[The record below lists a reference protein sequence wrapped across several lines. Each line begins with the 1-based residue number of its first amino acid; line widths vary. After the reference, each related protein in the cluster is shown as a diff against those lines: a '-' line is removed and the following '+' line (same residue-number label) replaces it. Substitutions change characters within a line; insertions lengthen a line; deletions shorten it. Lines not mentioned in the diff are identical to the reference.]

1 MKKKHI
7 AFSRVTNRLNLVFVF
22 ITAILLAITFWYTQV
37 MISRI
42 QSEEQLKIRNWASS
56 LQQQTELMEYT
67 RTLFAN
73 LELEERKYAMIWS
86 YAYERLLSTN
96 TSPQEFDFF
105 IRIISDNHSIPFM
118 VVDEKGRIV
127 EAHGETFEVTD
138 SLAV

>member
-7 AFSRVTNRLNLVFVF
+7 AFSRVANRLNHVFVF

-73 LELEERKYAMIWS
+73 LELEERKYDMIWS
-86 YAYERLLSTN
+86 YAFLLY
-96 TSPQEFDFF
+96 TSD
-105 IRIISDNHSIPFM
+105 
-118 VVDEKGRIV
+118 
-127 EAHGETFEVTD
+127 A
-138 SLAV
+138 A